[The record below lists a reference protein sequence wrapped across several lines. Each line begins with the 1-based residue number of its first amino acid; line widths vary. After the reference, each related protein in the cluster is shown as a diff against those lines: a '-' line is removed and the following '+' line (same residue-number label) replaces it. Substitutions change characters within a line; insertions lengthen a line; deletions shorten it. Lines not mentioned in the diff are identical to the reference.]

1 MQKLLFG
8 SNIVEITDCY
18 KYRYQNRDE
27 VLRFAAVNTTFDILF
42 QLNNFSGTIYQ
53 TAEDGQT
60 IVNQFEVV
68 SQGVNI
74 EYKVG
79 NLYSVEVLLP
89 NETTDRINELSAI
102 LDSLLFDVI
111 PALTGGL

>member
-18 KYRYQNRDE
+18 KFRHQNRDE
-27 VLRFAAVNTTFDILF
+27 VLRFAAVNTTFDVLF

-74 EYKVG
+74 DYKVG

-89 NETTDRINELSAI
+89 NETTDRINELSAT